1 MCSIFGIGFFKGHE
15 FKDNPTITGVV
26 SRLFKA
32 AEVRGRKA
40 AGLSIMRERQ
50 THVLRR
56 PLSGSELV
64 STKEYL
70 DFMQEGLRKNKVG
83 ENNNRVMSI
92 IGHCRYP
99 TQGSELEILNNHP
112 QVIDNIIGVH
122 NGVITN
128 DHALFAKFEQVITRK
143 AQVDTEIIFQL
154 IKHFNNES
162 KETHTIEAI
171 KEASKYLVGSYTC
184 GLQNTNHPY
193 NLYLFRK
200 HNPLS
205 VIYYPK
211 IKVLFFASNE
221 TFIRDA
227 YDDFVNSTMST
238 QSKEIEVANYTGMAF
253 NLWNHTKSGFKL
265 KQTDKNVRQGAR
277 RRVGWEGV

>member
-15 FKDNPTITGVV
+15 FKDNSTITGVI
-26 SRLFKA
+26 SRLFKVA
-32 AEVRGRKA
+32 QIRGRKA
-40 AGLSIMRERQ
+40 SGLSIMRERDA
-50 THVLRR
+50 HVLRR

-64 STKEYL
+64 RTKEYL
-70 DFMQEGLRKNKVG
+70 DFMATALKKDKQR

-99 TQGSELEILNNHP
+99 TQGSEDDILNNHP

-128 DHALFAKFEQVITRK
+128 DHKLFEKFEQVFARK
-143 AQVDTEIIFQL
+143 AKVDTEIIFQL
-154 IKHFNNES
+154 VRHFNNES
-162 KETHTIEAI
+162 REVDTIDAI
-171 KEASKYLVGSYTC
+171 KETSKYLVGSYTC
-184 GLQNTNHPY
+184 GVQNTNHPY
-193 NLYLFRK
+193 NIYIFRK

-211 IKVLFFASNE
+211 IKVVFFASQE
-221 TFIRDA
+221 SFIKDA
-227 YDDFVNSTMST
+227 FEDFVEGEGIAGPG
-238 QSKEIEVANYTGMAF
+238 KEIEVPNYTGMAF

-265 KQTDKNVRQGAR
+265 KQAGKEFRRNAR
-277 RRVGWEGV
+277 